1 MRPLTARIV
10 ADNWHGS
17 ENMSHDV
24 YEMHDNKEMQAV

>member
-1 MRPLTARIV
+1 MRPVTARIV
-10 ADNWHGS
+10 VNNWRGS

>member
-10 ADNWHGS
+10 VDNLHGS

-24 YEMHDNKEMQAV
+24 CEMHDNKEMQAV